1 MPNRLLALLRPVCA
15 AALLLL
21 VAACGGGGG
30 GSGDADSG
38 GDTPTPTPPTPQ
50 PDPLA
55 QYQWYLDN
63 TGQDTLSGIRPVAG
77 IDLNLSTLY
86 NQGIRGTGITVAV
99 IDDGLDA
106 THEDLSANVVQGGS
120 INFMRCTRRNDWSTC
135 NTDPTPSLSL
145 NGWDTAH
152 GTSVAGLIGMT
163 AFNGKGGRG
172 IAPEVRLKGF
182 TLIKSSYADDEAA
195 NLFALGD
202 NNAKAA
208 DVDIF
213 NMSYGT
219 SDTQLPQ
226 DDAANAIAAYER
238 VLAAT
243 RTGKGGIYVKSA
255 GNYFMNGDTDRIP
268 RDDCTSARQHNV
280 SCIDAGTDAE
290 ASLFG
295 IITTAAVTAAGQRSS
310 YSSAGAQV
318 WVAGFGGEHNED
330 ARYRPSAT
338 ELSQQPA
345 LLSTDW
351 GTSCQVGRHND
362 RPQTQRTN
370 AIDNGSASTIDPDC
384 KYTASFNGTSAAAP
398 TVAAVTALMLQA
410 NPALTARDVRYL
422 LARSARNDTW
432 RTGLLTH
439 PPRTTALGRI
449 FDQGWHQNAAGQRFS
464 RWYGYGL
471 VDATAAVTQART
483 FQGLPAPTLTEATS
497 IAGQTAGIAYAGDV
511 ASTTSFL
518 AAPVTQN
525 LAVEGIQIAFQTTHR
540 SPRQL
545 LVTLESPQGTRIPVI
560 LPYTSLTDTQ
570 QGFSS
575 AVLGV
580 NGFLGE
586 SAQGNWKLHVE
597 DISAAASNNG
607 PAYCGNVPC
616 TLQSF
621 AIRILGH
628 ASAH

>member
-15 AALLLL
+15 AALSLL

-30 GSGDADSG
+30 DSDSG
-38 GDTPTPTPPTPQ
+38 GDTPAPAPTPTPPQ

-55 QYQWYLDN
+55 QYQWFLDN

-86 NQGIRGTGITVAV
+86 GQGIRGTGITVAV

-120 INFMRCTRRNDWSTC
+120 INFMRCTRSNDWSTC

-145 NGWDTAH
+145 NGWDTSH

-182 TLIKSSYADDEAA
+182 TLLSSSYADDEAA

-202 NNAKAA
+202 GNAKAA

-219 SDTQLPQ
+219 SDTLLPQ
-226 DDAANAIAAYER
+226 DDVAGMAAAHER
-238 VLAAT
+238 VLAST
-243 RTGKGGIYVKSA
+243 RAGKGGIYIKSS
-255 GNYFMNGDTDRIP
+255 GNYFLNGDKDRIP
-268 RDDCTSARQHNV
+268 PVNCTAARQRNV
-280 SCIDAGTDAE
+280 SCIDSGTDPQ

-330 ARYRPSAT
+330 ARYKPSTTA
-338 ELSQQPA
+338 LRQQPA

-351 GTSCQVGRHND
+351 GASCQVGQHND
-362 RPQTQRTN
+362 RPQTQPAN
-370 AIDNGSASTIDPDC
+370 AIDNGSASLIDPDC
-384 KYTASFNGTSAAAP
+384 KYTAGFNGTSAAAP
-398 TVAAVTALMLQA
+398 TVSAVAALMLQA

-432 RTGLLTH
+432 RAGLLAQ
-439 PPRTTALGRI
+439 PPRTTALGRV

-471 VDATAAVTQART
+471 VDATAAFALARS
-483 FQGLPAPTLTEATS
+483 FPGLPAPVLIEAKS

-511 ASTTSFL
+511 ASTASFL
-518 AAPVTQN
+518 AVPVAQDI
-525 LAVEGIQIAFQTTHR
+525 AIEGIQVGFQTTHQ
-540 SPRQL
+540 SPSQL
-545 LVTLESPQGTRIPVI
+545 LITLESPQGTRIPVM
-560 LPYTSLTDTQ
+560 LPYTSAQDTPA
-570 QGFSS
+570 GFGS
-575 AVLGV
+575 VLMGV

-586 SAQGNWKLHVE
+586 SAQGAWKLHIE
-597 DISAAASNNG
+597 DISTGAAPYG
-607 PAYCGNVPC
+607 PDPYCGNAPC
-616 TLQSF
+616 ELQSF

-628 ASAH
+628 ARAN

>member
-15 AALLLL
+15 AALSLL

-30 GSGDADSG
+30 DSDSG
-38 GDTPTPTPPTPQ
+38 GDTPAPAPTPTPPQ

-55 QYQWYLDN
+55 QYQWFLDN

-86 NQGIRGTGITVAV
+86 DQGIRGTGITVAV

-106 THEDLSANVVQGGS
+106 THEDLSANVVPGGS

-152 GTSVAGLIGMT
+152 GTSVAGLIGMA

-182 TLIKSSYADDEAA
+182 TLLSSSDADDTAI

-208 DVDIF
+208 DVDVF

-219 SDTQLPQ
+219 SNTALPQ
-226 DDAANAIAAYER
+226 DDVTDLAAAYER
-238 VLAAT
+238 VLAST
-243 RTGKGGIYVKSA
+243 RAGKGGIYIKSS
-255 GNYFMNGDTDRIP
+255 GNYFLNGEPERIP
-268 RDDCTSARQHNV
+268 PDNCTAARQRNI
-280 SCIDAGTDAE
+280 SCIDSATDPE
-290 ASLFG
+290 TSLFG

-318 WVAGFGGEHNED
+318 WVAGFGGEYNED
-330 ARYRPSAT
+330 ARYKPSAT
-338 ELSQQPA
+338 ALAQQPA

-351 GTSCQVGRHND
+351 GASCQVGKHND
-362 RPQTQRTN
+362 LPQTAPTN
-370 AIDNGSASTIDPDC
+370 AINNGSASLIDPDC
-384 KYTASFNGTSAAAP
+384 KYTAGFNGTSAAAP
-398 TVAAVTALMLQA
+398 TVAGVAALMLQA

-432 RTGLLTH
+432 RAGLLAQ
-439 PPRTTALGRI
+439 PPRTTALGRV
-449 FDQGWHQNAAGQRFS
+449 FDPGWHRNAAGQRFS

-471 VDATAAVTQART
+471 VDATAAVTLARS
-483 FQGLPAPTLTEATS
+483 FQGLPAPVLIEAES
-497 IAGQTAGIAYAGDV
+497 IDGQTADIAYAGDV

-518 AAPVTQN
+518 TATITQDITI
-525 LAVEGIQIAFQTTHR
+525 EGIQIAFQTTHQWP
-540 SPRQL
+540 SQL
-545 LVTLESPQGTRIPVI
+545 LITLESPQGTRIPVL
-560 LPYTSLTDTQ
+560 LPYTSLRNAPS
-570 QGFSS
+570 GFS
-575 AVLGV
+575 AALLGA

-597 DISAAASNNG
+597 DISWAASPYG
-607 PAYCGNVPC
+607 PTAYCVNASC
-616 TLQSF
+616 ELQSF
-621 AIRILGH
+621 DIRLLGH
-628 ASAH
+628 DSAN